1 MKPKEDFTL
10 VDEIKAG
17 NTKSFDELINRYKKK
32 IYLTAY
38 RLLGNHDDAEDITQ
52 EVIIKLYKNIDT
64 FRKDSSVFTWLYKI
78 TTNLSLNELNRK
90 KIKRF
95 FNLDEVFNIYSENI
109 EDMPEEKIIL
119 NETSEKIQ
127 KAIDKLPDK
136 QKVVFTLRY
145 FDGLSY
151 EEINKIVGTSI
162 GALKANYFHALQ
174 KVTKELKNELQ

>member
-1 MKPKEDFTL
+1 MKIKDDFTL
-10 VDEIKAG
+10 IDEIKAG
-17 NTKSFDELINRYKKK
+17 NKIALDELINKYKKK
-32 IYLTAY
+32 IYMTAY
-38 RLLGNHDDAEDITQ
+38 RLLGNFDDADDITQ
-52 EVIIKLYKNIDT
+52 EVIIKMYKNLDT

-90 KIKRF
+90 KIKNF
-95 FNLDEVFNIYSENI
+95 FNIDEIFNVFSNNI
-109 EDMPEEKIIL
+109 EDLPEDNLIAK
-119 NETSEKIQ
+119 ETSEKIQ
-127 KAIDKLPDK
+127 NAIDKLPDK

-145 FDGLSY
+145 FDGLAY